1 MKYKVVAAIDSMD
14 TNPDVYIFDDH
25 DEAGDKDVYIFD
37 DHDEAGDFIYEEV
50 HRRLLNQID
59 SSDSITEEELDH
71 MREVEMSLFTFSR
84 IDDD

>member
-25 DEAGDKDVYIFD
+25 DEAGD
-37 DHDEAGDFIYEEV
+37 FIYEEV
-50 HRRLLNQID
+50 HRRLMNQID

>member
-25 DEAGDKDVYIFD
+25 DEAGD
-37 DHDEAGDFIYEEV
+37 FIYEEV

-59 SSDSITEEELDH
+59 SPDSITEEELDH

>member
-25 DEAGDKDVYIFD
+25 DEAGD
-37 DHDEAGDFIYEEV
+37 FIYEEV
-50 HRRLLNQID
+50 HRRLLDQID

-71 MREVEMSLFTFSR
+71 MREIEMSLFTFSR

>member
-14 TNPDVYIFDDH
+14 TNP
-25 DEAGDKDVYIFD
+25 DVYIFD

>member
-25 DEAGDKDVYIFD
+25 DEAGD
-37 DHDEAGDFIYEEV
+37 FIYEEV
-50 HRRLLNQID
+50 HRRLLDQIV

-71 MREVEMSLFTFSR
+71 MREIEMSLFTFSR

>member
-14 TNPDVYIFDDH
+14 TNP
-25 DEAGDKDVYIFD
+25 DVYIFD

-71 MREVEMSLFTFSR
+71 MREIEMSLFTFSR